1 MALFTITTTAALSLP
16 PDQLGALKETIPHGG
31 SYTFA
36 INDFTTNASPN
47 YSHPQGQSL
56 SKIKI
61 DTLTNV
67 GGSFKLNNVDISV
80 GDEIDQADISSGLL
94 NFVDDGSDATEH
106 TSFFTYFASDD
117 VSNTFSTVTGTITV
131 KTLIEVNLPPVIG
144 DATETLPY
152 GLTLTFTAAMFTT
165 DTTPAYS
172 DSEGDTADILKI
184 TSLPT
189 NGTVKYKG
197 KPVYTNIEVSFTDIA
212 SGHLTFV
219 GPTGFTGFGS
229 GSFSFE
235 IADSA
240 GTYSDNN
247 FNV

>member
-1 MALFTITTTAALSLP
+1 MALFTITTTAAASLP
-16 PDQLGALKETIPHGG
+16 PDQVGSLKETISHA
-31 SYTFA
+31 STNVFTE
-36 INDFTTNASPN
+36 NDFTTNASPN
-47 YSHPQGQSL
+47 YSHPQGHSL

-67 GGSFKLNNVDISV
+67 GGAFKLNSVDILV
-80 GDEIDQADISSGLL
+80 GDEIDKLDIKSGLL
-94 NFVDDGSDATEH
+94 QFVDDGSDITEH
-106 TSFFTYFASDD
+106 TSQFTYFASDD

-131 KTLIEVNLPPVIG
+131 KTLAQVNEGPVIG
-144 DATETLPY
+144 DATQTLAY
-152 GLTLTFTAAMFTT
+152 GLTLTFTEAMFTT
-165 DTTPAYS
+165 DTVPAYS

-197 KPVYTNIEVSFTDIA
+197 KPVYVNQEITFSDIA
-212 SGHLTFV
+212 SGNLTFV

-235 IADSA
+235 IADSSGA
-240 GTYSDNN
+240 YSDNN
-247 FNV
+247 FNA

>member
-1 MALFTITTTAALSLP
+1 MALFTITTTAAASLP
-16 PDQLGALKETIPHGG
+16 PDQLGATNETISYGG
-31 SYTFA
+31 SYTFSL
-36 INDFTTNASPN
+36 NDITTNSSPN

-56 SKIKI
+56 SKIKV

-67 GGSFKLNNVDISV
+67 GGAFKLNNVDILV
-80 GDEIDQADISSGLL
+80 GDEIDQLDIKSGLL
-94 NFVDDGSDATEH
+94 QFVDDSSDPVEH
-106 TSFFTYFASDD
+106 TSSFTYFASDD

-131 KTLIEVNLPPVIG
+131 KTLAQVNLPPVIG
-144 DATETLPY
+144 DATQTLPY
-152 GLTLTFTAAMFTT
+152 GLTLTFTPAMFTT
-165 DTTPAYS
+165 DTVPAYS
-172 DSEGDTADILKI
+172 DSEGDSADILKI

-189 NGTVKYKG
+189 NGTMKYKG
-197 KPVYTNIEVSFTDIA
+197 KPVYVNMEITFADIT

-247 FNV
+247 FNA

>member
-1 MALFTITTTAALSLP
+1 MALFTITTTAPVAAT
-16 PDQLGALKETIPHGG
+16 PDQVGSITITLPHAG
-31 SYTFA
+31 SFTFTE
-36 INDFTTNASPN
+36 NDFTTNCAPV
-47 YSHPQGQSL
+47 YSHPQGHAI

-67 GGSFKLNNVDISV
+67 AGSFKLIGTDIIA
-80 GDEIDQADISSGLL
+80 GQEIDFTDIVSGGLS
-94 NFVDDGSDATEH
+94 FVDDSSDATAH
-106 TSFFTYFASDD
+106 TSNFTYFASDV
-117 VSNTFSTVTGTITV
+117 VSNSFGSVIGTISTSV
-131 KTLIEVNLPPVIG
+131 LAEVNAPPVVG
-144 DATETLPY
+144 DNTETLAY

-172 DSEGDTADILKI
+172 DAEGDTPATLKL

-189 NGTVKYKG
+189 NGTIKYKG
-197 KPVYTNIEVSFTDIA
+197 KPALLNAEIDFADIT

-229 GSFSFE
+229 GSFNFE

-240 GTYSDNN
+240 GSYSNEI
-247 FNV
+247 V